1 LDSKAKKFFFQVF
14 PISRPPKDIL
24 IDKPLQKEFNCS
36 DLTSMMKEFFKSH
49 KYAFKLVG
57 KSSTGMAKLW
67 PSKFFLRPSVSN
79 FLYIFWI
86 FRHVNMEEMNL
97 KLTSTVSLLKNK
109 IAALNITS
117 NLYLASE
124 QKILTTI
131 IGLVALELDYG
142 WECSLANR
150 G

>member
-1 LDSKAKKFFFQVF
+1 
-14 PISRPPKDIL
+14 
-24 IDKPLQKEFNCS
+24 
-36 DLTSMMKEFFKSH
+36 
-49 KYAFKLVG
+49 
-57 KSSTGMAKLW
+57 
-67 PSKFFLRPSVSN
+67 
-79 FLYIFWI
+79 
-86 FRHVNMEEMNL
+86 MEEMNL